1 MAKHV
6 LIFDFDGTLV
16 DSMPLEFKAMIDT
29 LHEYGHPEVN
39 EGNLE
44 NYFGPT
50 EKGIL
55 DHIIDDEDVMPEA
68 WIYFLEEY
76 VTLQDSLL
84 FSLKGM
90 SSLLEELSKKQ
101 DLLLLLITGR
111 SRETLDI
118 SLEKLGYDKYFAKCY
133 AGSDDG
139 VFKKENIQNVIDDYQ
154 VDKEEILY
162 IGDTVS
168 DIQNMKELGVSI
180 LSAAYCHKKEEEKKA
195 LEQLNPNR
203 VAHSVE
209 ELKEMIY
216 KEI

>member
-1 MAKHV
+1 
-6 LIFDFDGTLV
+6 
-16 DSMPLEFKAMIDT
+16 
-29 LHEYGHPEVN
+29 
-39 EGNLE
+39 
-44 NYFGPT
+44 
-50 EKGIL
+50 
-55 DHIIDDEDVMPEA
+55 
-68 WIYFLEEY
+68 
-76 VTLQDSLL
+76 
-84 FSLKGM
+84 
-90 SSLLEELSKKQ
+90 
-101 DLLLLLITGR
+101 
-111 SRETLDI
+111 
-118 SLEKLGYDKYFAKCY
+118 
-133 AGSDDG
+133 

-168 DIQNMKELGVSI
+168 DIQNMQELGVSI